1 MKKIYNL
8 LAGVAVLLLS
18 SCTGDLD
25 QTPVIGDTSET
36 VYSSLE
42 GYRSVLAK
50 IYSSYSL
57 IGAERGGGSADI
69 SSEQGQDML
78 RTLFNLQ
85 ELPTDEA
92 AYKYLSGDNLSNIT
106 YMSWDAT
113 DVWVSDAYYRL
124 FYIISLTNELLRN
137 CSADDLARFSDND
150 RKVLETYA
158 LEARF
163 MRAYTYFFALDLF
176 GKAPYVDENSPM
188 TAFIPEAY
196 DGTKLYDFIKGEID
210 EIAPLLP
217 EHPSYA
223 RAGQGAAYALGARL
237 ALNGEVY
244 TGISHATEAI
254 NYCKKVMA
262 LGYSLEEDFTK
273 LFNADNDRRT
283 NEIIFAF
290 ATDNANSAT
299 WGSATYFIAGSCPN
313 DGDDVT
319 GIYGVGTAWGNFS
332 ARGEITSLFDKE
344 KDTRFLFLT
353 DGRDEFFTDGIETA
367 SQGYRSYKWTN
378 LNDEGEQA
386 CVTDIGVNTD
396 FPAFRL
402 AEIYLTAAEA
412 VLRGGTGMSRGEA
425 LDLVNL
431 VRHRAYGNDEGN
443 ISDAQFTLD
452 FIIDERGRELF
463 NELHRRTDLIR
474 FGRFT
479 TSAYLWQWKGGV
491 IDGRAVDKRYNIYPI
506 PATELSANPNLKNE
520 LY

>member
-1 MKKIYNL
+1 MKKIYGII
-8 LAGVAVLLLS
+8 AVVAALLLS
-18 SCTGDLD
+18 ACTGDLD
-25 QTPVIGDTSET
+25 QKPVIGDTSET
-36 VYSSLE
+36 VYNSVE

-50 IYSSYSL
+50 IYSTYSL
-57 IGAERGGGSADI
+57 IGAERGGGSPDI

-137 CSADDLARFSDND
+137 CTDSAIAKFSEADAAVI
-150 RKVLETYA
+150 RTYA

-163 MRAYTYFFALDLF
+163 MRAFTYWWVLDLF
-176 GKAPYVDENSPM
+176 GKAPYVDRDTPM
-188 TAFIPEAY
+188 TGFIPEVY
-196 DGTKLYDFIKGEID
+196 DGTQLYDFIKGEID
-210 EIAPLLP
+210 AIAPLLP
-217 EHPSYA
+217 ASPSYA

-237 ALNGEVY
+237 AINGEVY
-244 TGISHATEAI
+244 TGQSHATEAI
-254 NYCKKVMA
+254 EYCRKVMA
-262 LGYSLEEDFTK
+262 LGYTLENDYK
-273 LFNADNDRRT
+273 LLFNADNDRRT

-299 WGSATYFIAGSCPN
+299 WGSATYIIAGSCPN

-319 GIYGVGTAWGNFS
+319 GLYGVGTAWGNFS
-332 ARGEITSLFDKE
+332 ARGEFTSLFDRA
-344 KDTRFLFLT
+344 DSRFRFIT
-353 DGRDEFFTDGIETA
+353 DGRDEFFTDAIESA
-367 SQGYRSYKWTN
+367 GQGYRSLKWTN

-396 FPAFRL
+396 FPIFRL

-412 VLRGGTGMSRGEA
+412 VVRGGSGMDRTEA
-425 LDLVNL
+425 RNLVNEL
-431 VRHRAYGNDEGN
+431 RRRAFGNTDGD
-443 ISDAQFTLD
+443 ISDAQLNLE
-452 FIIDERGRELF
+452 FILDERARELYY
-463 NELHRRTDLIR
+463 ELHRRTDLVR
-474 FGRFT
+474 FGKFT
-479 TSAYLWQWKGGV
+479 TAAYLWQWKGGV
-491 IDGRAVDKRYNIYPI
+491 IDGRAVDARYNIYPI

>member
-1 MKKIYNL
+1 MKKIYKLFAAASVL
-8 LAGVAVLLLS
+8 LASA
-18 SCTGDLD
+18 CTGDLD

-36 VYSSLE
+36 VYSTVE

-69 SSEQGQDML
+69 SSEMGQDML

-92 AYKYLSGDNLSNIT
+92 AYKYISGDNLGNIT
-106 YMSWDAT
+106 YMNWDAT

-124 FYIISLTNELLRN
+124 FYIVSLTNELLRN
-137 CSADDLARFSDND
+137 CTDGALSGFSDAD
-150 RKVLETYA
+150 RATLETYA

-163 MRAYTYFFALDLF
+163 MRAYTYYIALDLF
-176 GKAPYVDENSPM
+176 GKAPYVDENTPM

-196 DGTKLYDFIKGEID
+196 NGSQLYDFIKGEID
-210 EIAPLLP
+210 EIAPRLP
-217 EHPSYA
+217 EHPTYA

-244 TGISHATEAI
+244 TGTSHATEAVE
-254 NYCKKVMA
+254 YCKKVMA
-262 LGYSLEEDFTK
+262 LGYSLESDFTK

-299 WGSATYFIAGSCPN
+299 WGSATYLIAGSCPN

-319 GIYGVGTAWGNFS
+319 GLYGVGTAWGNFS
-332 ARGEITSLFDKE
+332 ARGEITSLYDKE
-344 KDTRFLFLT
+344 NDGRFLFLT
-353 DGRDEFFTDGIETA
+353 DGRDEFFTDAIETA
-367 SQGYRSYKWTN
+367 NQGYRSYKWTN
-378 LNDEGEQA
+378 LTDEGEQA

-412 VLRGGTGMSRGEA
+412 VLRGGQGMSRSEA
-425 LDLVNL
+425 LELVNA
-431 VRHRAYGNDEGN
+431 VRTRAYGSDAGK
-443 ISDAQFTLD
+443 ISDAQFNLD
-452 FIIDERGRELF
+452 FMIDERGRELF
-463 NELHRRTDLIR
+463 NELQRRTDLVR

-491 IDGRAVDKRYNIYPI
+491 IDGRAVDARYNIYPI

>member
-1 MKKIYNL
+1 MKKIYGII
-8 LAGVAVLLLS
+8 AVVAALLLS
-18 SCTGDLD
+18 ACTGDLD
-25 QTPVIGDTSET
+25 QKPVIGDTSET
-36 VYSSLE
+36 VYNSVE

-50 IYSSYSL
+50 IYSTYSL

-137 CSADDLARFSDND
+137 CTDSAIAKFSEADAAVI
-150 RKVLETYA
+150 RTYA

-163 MRAYTYFFALDLF
+163 MRAFTYWWVLDLF
-176 GKAPYVDENSPM
+176 GKAPYVDQDTPM
-188 TAFIPEAY
+188 TGFIPEVY
-196 DGTKLYDFIKGEID
+196 NGSQLYDFIKGEID
-210 EIAPLLP
+210 AIAPQLP
-217 EHPSYA
+217 VSPSYA

-237 ALNGEVY
+237 AINGEVY
-244 TGISHATEAI
+244 TGQNHATEAI
-254 NYCKKVMA
+254 EYCRKVMA
-262 LGYSLEEDFTK
+262 LGYTLENDYK
-273 LFNADNDRRT
+273 LLFNADNDRRT

-299 WGSATYFIAGSCPN
+299 WGSATYLIAGSCPN

-319 GIYGVGTAWGNFS
+319 GLFGVGTAWGNFS
-332 ARGEITSLFDKE
+332 ARGEFTSLFDRA
-344 KDTRFLFLT
+344 DTRFRFLT

-367 SQGYRSYKWTN
+367 GQGYRSLKWTN
-378 LNDEGEQA
+378 LTDEGEQA

-396 FPAFRL
+396 FPIFRL

-412 VLRGGTGMSRGEA
+412 VVRGGSGMDRTEA
-425 LDLVNL
+425 RNLVNEL
-431 VRHRAYGNDEGN
+431 RRRAFGNTDAD
-443 ISDAQFTLD
+443 ISDAQLNLE
-452 FIIDERGRELF
+452 FILDERARELYY
-463 NELHRRTDLIR
+463 ELHRRTDLVR
-474 FGRFT
+474 FGKFT
-479 TSAYLWQWKGGV
+479 TAAYLWQWKGGV
-491 IDGRAVDKRYNIYPI
+491 IDGRAVDARYNIYPI